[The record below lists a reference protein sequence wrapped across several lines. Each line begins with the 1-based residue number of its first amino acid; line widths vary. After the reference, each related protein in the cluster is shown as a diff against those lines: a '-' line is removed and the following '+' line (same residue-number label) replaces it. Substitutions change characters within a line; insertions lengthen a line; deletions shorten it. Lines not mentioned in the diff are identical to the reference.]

1 MPAPFPEHGFR
12 RRKPRPLIAQADPVA
27 QEAFKKTRRAGR
39 KSGAGPVE
47 LG

>member
-1 MPAPFPEHGFR
+1 MGFR

-27 QEAFKKTRRAGR
+27 QEAFKKTRRTGK